1 MSSMVAIDIETT
13 GLDQNKDAI
22 TEIAAVRFS
31 SHRVEA
37 EWTKLVNPGRPI
49 PPMITQLTGISNEM
63 VRNAP
68 PIQAVIKE
76 LADFVGDDPVV
87 GHNVRFDLGFLQ
99 KNRILQYNKV
109 VDTYELASIILPS
122 NSRYNLGTLG
132 STLGSLIPNSHR
144 ALDDARLT
152 HAVLH
157 ALYQKLLE
165 LPIEFLAE
173 TVRLGENIDWDGAL
187 MFQQAMREKGRM
199 PIEAKKVYQDDYGL
213 LFGGAVSLPPLIPAE
228 TPTPLDP
235 DEIASMIEH
244 GGPFAHYFES
254 FESRPQQIEML
265 RAVSDALSESKHIM
279 VEAGTG
285 TGKSFAYL
293 IPAVEWAL
301 KNSMRVVISTN
312 TITLQDQLIKK
323 DIPDLAK
330 ALNSEVRAVV
340 VKGRGNYLCPR
351 RLDSLRKNGPETVDE
366 LRVLAKIMVWLQNG
380 GSGDRGEINLNGP
393 TEREV
398 WSRLSADDEGC
409 KAEVCM
415 SRTGGACPFHKTH
428 VAAQSAHIL
437 VVNHALLL
445 ADIITG
451 SRVLP
456 EYDYLIVDEAH
467 HLESASTSALSF
479 RITQMDFV
487 RLLREIGSTTSGLVG
502 RLLGLLSHSLPPS
515 DLAALNMAAHKI
527 ADLLFR
533 LENDF
538 NDFVKTMSIFMEEM
552 REGGPVSNYGQQTR
566 IQPATRTLPSWSE
579 VEIAWDNTDNSA
591 RGALSLVADFH
602 KAVSDALDKPGEG
615 IEDTLSSLASV
626 NRRLTEAEVYLNALV
641 MKPDAHYVYWAEIQA
656 NTYRLVLQAAPLHI
670 GPMMEQYLWHEK
682 SAVIL
687 TSATLTTHGEF
698 NYIRSRLNADEAD
711 ELVLGSPFDFETSTL
726 LYMVNDIAE
735 PGDANAYQREVD
747 AAIIRLAKAT
757 GGRMLALFTSYAQLK
772 RTSQTISGALA
783 EADIQVFEQGE
794 GASTNTLLETFRDS
808 PRAVLLGTRAFW
820 EGVDIPGDALSVLV
834 IVKLPFDVPSDPIIA
849 ARAETFDDAF
859 NEYNLPEAILKFRQG
874 FGRLIR
880 TQSDRG
886 VVVILDKRVLTKKYG
901 RQFIE
906 SLPVCTTK
914 VGTVVDLPRA
924 AAKWL
929 E

>member
-1 MSSMVAIDIETT
+1 MPSMVAIDIETT
-13 GLDQNKDAI
+13 GLDSNKDAI
-22 TEIAAVRFS
+22 IEIGAVRFS
-31 SHRVEA
+31 GRRVEA
-37 EWTKLVNPGRPI
+37 EWSKLINPGRPI
-49 PPMITQLTGISNEM
+49 VPFITQLTGITNEM

-68 PIQAVIKE
+68 PIQAVLQE

-99 KNRILQYNKV
+99 KQRILKFNQAI
-109 VDTYELASIILPS
+109 DTYELAAVVLPCS
-122 NSRYNLGTLG
+122 SRYNLGTLG
-132 STLGSLIPNSHR
+132 SMLGSMIPNSHR
-144 ALDDARLT
+144 ALDDAKLA
-152 HAVLH
+152 HVVLYE
-157 ALYQKLLE
+157 LYQKLLE
-165 LPIEFLAE
+165 LPIEILAE
-173 TVRLGENIDWDGAL
+173 TVRMSETLEWDGAL
-187 MFQQAMREKGRM
+187 MFQQALREKGRM
-199 PIEAKKVYQDDYGL
+199 PIEAKKVYQEDYGA
-213 LFGGAVSLPPLIPAE
+213 LFGGAVALPPLIPVE
-228 TPTPLDP
+228 TPEPLDP
-235 DEIASMIEH
+235 DEIASSIEH
-244 GGPFAHYFES
+244 GGPFAHYFEN

-265 RAVSDALSESKHIM
+265 RAVSNALSHGQHIM

-323 DIPDLAK
+323 DIPDLAA
-330 ALNSEVRAVV
+330 ALKSDVRAVV

-351 RLDSLRKNGPETVDE
+351 RLDALRKSGPENVDE
-366 LRVLAKIMVWLQNG
+366 LRVVAKILVWLQQG
-380 GSGDRGEINLNGP
+380 GSGDRGEINLNGQN
-393 TEREV
+393 ERDV
-398 WSRLSADDEGC
+398 WARLSAEDEGC

-415 SRTGGACPFHKTH
+415 SRTGGACPFYKTH
-428 VAAQSAHIL
+428 QAAQSAHIL

-456 EYDYLIVDEAH
+456 EYNYLIVDEAH
-467 HLESASTSALSF
+467 HLESASTNALSF

-487 RLLREIGSTTSGLVG
+487 RMLREIGSTSSGLIG
-502 RLLGLLSHSLPPS
+502 RLLNVCSHEMQPA
-515 DLAALNMAAHKI
+515 DFAAMNQAAHKI
-527 ADLLFR
+527 TDLLFR

-538 NDFVKTMSIFMEEM
+538 SDFVKCMSLFMEEI
-552 REGGPVSNYGQQTR
+552 REGQPVNSYGQTVR
-566 IQPATRTLPSWSE
+566 IQRATRTLPSWSE
-579 VEIAWDNTDNSA
+579 VEIAWDNTDGSA
-591 RGALSLVADFH
+591 NAALELITDFH
-602 KAVSDALDKPGEG
+602 KAVSDTVKKPS
-615 IEDTLSSLASV
+615 EDLEDVLGSLASV
-626 NRRLTEAEVYLNALV
+626 NRRLYEAEHYLNSLV
-641 MKPDAHYVYWAEIQA
+641 MKPDDSYVYWVEILP

-682 SAVIL
+682 ASVIL

-698 NYIRSRLNADEAD
+698 DYIRSRLNADEAD

-757 GGRMLALFTSYAQLK
+757 NGRMLVLFTSYAQLK

-783 EADIQVFEQGE
+783 EADIQVYEQGE
-794 GASTNTLLETFRDS
+794 GASTNTLLENFRDA
-808 PRAVLLGTRAFW
+808 PKAVLLGTRAFW
-820 EGVDIPGDALSVLV
+820 EGVDIPGEALSVLV
-834 IVKLPFDVPSDPIIA
+834 ITKLPFDVPSDPIIA
-849 ARAETFDDAF
+849 ARSETFDDAF
-859 NEYNLPEAILKFRQG
+859 NEYNLPEAILRFRQG

-906 SLPVCTTK
+906 SLPTCTTK
-914 VGTVVDLPRA
+914 VASVVDLPRV

>member
-1 MSSMVAIDIETT
+1 
-13 GLDQNKDAI
+13 
-22 TEIAAVRFS
+22 
-31 SHRVEA
+31 
-37 EWTKLVNPGRPI
+37 
-49 PPMITQLTGISNEM
+49 
-63 VRNAP
+63 
-68 PIQAVIKE
+68 
-76 LADFVGDDPVV
+76 
-87 GHNVRFDLGFLQ
+87 
-99 KNRILQYNKV
+99 
-109 VDTYELASIILPS
+109 
-122 NSRYNLGTLG
+122 
-132 STLGSLIPNSHR
+132 
-144 ALDDARLT
+144 
-152 HAVLH
+152 VLFE
-157 ALYQKLLE
+157 LYQKMLE
-165 LPIEFLAE
+165 LPIEILAE
-173 TVRLGENIDWDGAL
+173 TVRLSENVDWDGAL
-187 MFQQAMREKGRM
+187 IFQQALREKGRM
-199 PIEAKKVYQDDYGL
+199 PVEAKKVYQDDYGA
-213 LFGGAVSLPPLIPAE
+213 LFGAAVSLPPLIPAE
-228 TPTPLDP
+228 TPVALDT
-235 DEIASMIEH
+235 DEIAAKIEH
-244 GGPFAHYFES
+244 GGPFAHYFEN

-265 RAVSDALSESKHIM
+265 RAVADALSTGQHMM

-301 KNSMRVVISTN
+301 INSMRVVISTN

-323 DIPDLAK
+323 DIPDLAA
-330 ALNSEVRAVV
+330 ALQSEVRAVV

-351 RLDSLRKNGPETVDE
+351 RLDSLRKSAPDNADE
-366 LRVLAKIMVWLQNG
+366 LRVVAKVLVWLQQG

-393 TEREV
+393 NEREV
-398 WSRLSADDEGC
+398 WSRLSAEDEGC

-415 SRTGGACPFHKTH
+415 SRTGGACPFYK
-428 VAAQSAHIL
+428 VRMAAQSAHIL

-456 EYDYLIVDEAH
+456 DYSYLIVDEAH
-467 HLESASTSALSF
+467 HLESASTNALSF
-479 RITQMDFV
+479 KITQMDFV
-487 RLLREIGSTTSGLVG
+487 RLLREIGSTSSGLVG
-502 RLLGLLSHSLPPS
+502 RLLSLVSHELPPS
-515 DLAALNMAAHKI
+515 DFAALNMAAHKI

-538 NDFVKTMSIFMEEM
+538 SDFVKNMSLFMEEL
-552 REGGPVSNYGQQTR
+552 REGQPVSSYGQQAR
-566 IQPATRTLPSWSE
+566 ILPATRTLPSWSE
-579 VEIAWDNTDNSA
+579 VEIAWDNADNSA
-591 RGALSLVADFH
+591 RAALALVTDFH
-602 KAVSDALDKPGEG
+602 KALSEAMAKPT
-615 IEDTLSSLASV
+615 EDLEDSLGLLASV
-626 NRRLTEAEVYLNALV
+626 NRRLSEAEATINALV
-641 MKPDAHYVYWAEIQA
+641 MKPDASFVYWAEILP

-682 SAVIL
+682 NAVIL

-726 LYMVNDIAE
+726 LYMVNDIPE
-735 PGDANAYQREVD
+735 PGDANAYQREVE
-747 AAIIRLAKAT
+747 AALIRVAKAT

-772 RTSQTISGALA
+772 RTSQAISGALS
-783 EADIQVFEQGE
+783 EADIQVYEQGE
-794 GASTNTLLETFRDS
+794 GASTNTLLESFRDS
-808 PRAVLLGTRAFW
+808 PKAVLLGTRAFW

-859 NEYNLPEAILKFRQG
+859 NEYNLPEAILRFRQG

-886 VVVILDKRVLTKKYG
+886 VVIILDKRVLTKKYG

-906 SLPVCTTK
+906 SLPTCTTK
-914 VGTVVDLPRA
+914 VGTVVDLPRV